1 MGRIMYFREKNAV
14 FFPRT
19 SDKPS
24 FFPMTLLFRD
34 DRKKGQ
40 TEPGIKIDVSLGAAA
55 WKSFFG

>member
-1 MGRIMYFREKNAV
+1 MYFREKNAV